1 LGERTDQR
9 GLFEADHMYLD
20 HAVRRS
26 FQGFLASMR
35 GRLFR
40 DQQFA
45 DLYCP
50 DSGRSSV
57 LPSLLAAAIRL
68 QAHDK
73 VSDDEARQRALG
85 RSHWEKPEG
94 RTPMEWGR
102 RLSPTSQ
109 KEPRE
114 TLAGFTGLLG

>member
-1 LGERTDQR
+1 LGERADQR

-35 GRLFR
+35 GRLLR
-40 DQQFA
+40 HQQFA

-50 DSGRSSV
+50 DNGRNSV
-57 LPSLLAAAIRL
+57 LPSLLATAFRL

-73 VSDDEARQRALG
+73 VSDDEANQRASG

-94 RTPMEWGR
+94 RTTMELGR

-109 KEPRE
+109 KKSRE
-114 TLAGFTGLLG
+114 TLAGFTELLG